1 MAKSAPALG
10 FDLDELDGAVS
21 GYERPATASQHAAEP
36 GQTPGRPRTLARD
49 AQPVSI
55 RLDGA
60 QRKWLLEESARRTLA
75 SGERH
80 DVSRVIRELIEQARQ
95 ASE

>member
-1 MAKSAPALG
+1 MVKSAPALG

-21 GYERPATASQHAAEP
+21 GYERPAKAPQSTSEP
-36 GQTPGRPRTLARD
+36 AQTPGRPRTLAND

-60 QRKWLLEESARRTLA
+60 QRRWLLEEAARRTLA

-80 DVSRVIRELIEQARQ
+80 DVSRLIRELIDQARGV
-95 ASE
+95 

>member
-1 MAKSAPALG
+1 MSKKAPSLG

-21 GYERPATASQHAAEP
+21 GYDRPARASQSIPEP
-36 GQTPGRPRTLARD
+36 APMPGRPRTLAND

-60 QRKWLLEESARRTLA
+60 QRRWLLEEAARRTLA

-80 DVSRVIRELIEQARQ
+80 DVSRLIRELINQARGV
-95 ASE
+95 